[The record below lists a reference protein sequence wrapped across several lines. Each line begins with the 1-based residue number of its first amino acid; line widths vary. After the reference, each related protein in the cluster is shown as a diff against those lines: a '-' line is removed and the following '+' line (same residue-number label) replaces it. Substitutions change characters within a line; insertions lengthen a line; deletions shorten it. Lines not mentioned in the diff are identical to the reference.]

1 MTEKANK
8 LRCRSCGQEFYT
20 TLPIRRVADEPCPNC
35 KERALE
41 ETNSEIDAVNDSLII
56 DNDPES
62 N

>member
-8 LRCRSCGQEFYT
+8 LRCRSCGTEFYT
-20 TLPIRRVADEPCPNC
+20 TLPIRRVVDEECPNC
-35 KERALE
+35 KERTLE
-41 ETNSEIDAVNDSLII
+41 ETNSEINAVNDSLIT